1 MIYYGRKIIAV
12 ILCLFA
18 GAVMAQIPEWRTYY
32 EKSGYQETPRYDET
46 IRYCRQLAAGSPWIE
61 YTTFGVS
68 PQGRALPLLIAD
80 DNGNFEPQAVRASG
94 HVVLLIQACIHP
106 GECDGKDAGLMFFR
120 DIAIYKTLT
129 GLLNNV
135 TILFIPIFNVDGHE
149 RFGPYNRINQNGPK
163 EMGWRTTAQNLN
175 LNRDYLK
182 ADAPEMKDWLVL
194 FQKWLPDFFVDIH
207 VTDGADYQYVVTY
220 GVETAGNMDATLTK
234 WVKDYFVPLFQKQ
247 LDKSGYPAFPYVSF
261 RKWYDPRSGLI
272 TRAASPRFSQG
283 YTAVQN
289 RVGILIENH
298 MLKDYRTRVT
308 GTYVALKTICEILNS
323 QYKDILKMNLAADET
338 AASTSFRQH
347 PFTLDYKT
355 TGDSVMVD
363 FKGMDYEVVKSD
375 LTGGDWFR
383 YSKTPKMYKLPY
395 FNVQEPVVTVTLPE
409 GYIIP
414 AEWTSVI
421 DRLAEHGIIY
431 QTLKAPVK
439 LKVQTYKFSDPQWSS
454 TSYEGR
460 QMMKAKTDTVE
471 EEEEFP
477 AGSVVVDMNQ
487 RASRVIA
494 HILEPSGPDSYVY
507 WGFFNTIFEQKEYAE
522 TYVMEAMAHRMVEKD
537 PALKAEF
544 EQKKDADP
552 DFAKSQWAMLN
563 WFYSKTPYWD
573 KKLDVYPVGRI
584 MSRSVLD
591 KIIK

>member
-1 MIYYGRKIIAV
+1 MIFYGRNIIAV
-12 ILCLFA
+12 ILSLLA
-18 GAVMAQIPEWRTYY
+18 GAAMAQSPEWRTYY

-46 IRYCRQLAAGSPWIE
+46 VRYCQQLAAGSPWIE

-68 PQGRALPLLIAD
+68 PQGRTLPLLIAD
-80 DNGNFEPQAVRASG
+80 ENGNFEQQAVRASG
-94 HVVLLIQACIHP
+94 HVVLLVQACIHP

-129 GLLNNV
+129 GLLDHV

-149 RFGPYNRINQNGPK
+149 RFGPYNRINQNGPR

-182 ADAPEMKDWLVL
+182 ADAPEMKDWLAL

-220 GVETAGNMDATLTK
+220 SVETAGNMDTALTK
-234 WVKDYFVPLFQKQ
+234 WMKDYFVPLFRKR

-272 TRAASPRFSQG
+272 NRAASPRFSQG

-289 RVGILIENH
+289 RIGILIENH

-308 GTYVALKTICEILNS
+308 GTYVALKTICEILNN

-338 AASTSFRQH
+338 AASPAFRQN

-375 LTGGDWFR
+375 LTGGDLFR
-383 YSKTPKMYKLPY
+383 YSKTPKMFKLPY
-395 FNVQEPVVTVTLPE
+395 FNVQEPSVTVTLPE

-414 AEWTSVI
+414 AEWNSVI

-431 QTLKAPVK
+431 QTLKTPVK
-439 LKVQTYKFSDPQWSS
+439 LKVQTYKFSDPQWNC
-454 TSYEGR
+454 TSFEGR
-460 QMMKAKTDTVE
+460 QTMKAKTDTIE

-477 AGSVVVDMNQ
+477 AGSVVIDMNQ

-494 HILEPSGPDSYVY
+494 HILEPSGPDSYLY

-522 TYVMEAMAHRMVEKD
+522 TYVMEALAQRMVEED

-544 EQKKDADP
+544 EQKKTSNP
-552 DFAKSQWAMLN
+552 DFAKSQWAILN

-573 KKLDVYPVGRI
+573 RKLDVYPVGRV

-591 KIIK
+591 KIIR